1 MINILFISLQLFTA
15 LWPRESDTLKM
26 LFLGDVMQHE
36 SQLQSAY
43 DGSTGK
49 GDPGS
54 YDYSPYFKYLKPW
67 FSKADIVAAN
77 METTFAPPPYSGYP
91 VFASPSSLA
100 KEAHRAGI
108 NLFFAANNHSADKGA
123 RGLKGSLELFREM
136 GIPFTGIYEN
146 SEVAHREHPLV
157 IEKEGFKIAILNYT
171 YGTNGIE
178 VPHPYIVKQL
188 DSTLVRKELERAQ
201 HLSPDCII
209 VSVHWG
215 QEYSLEPS
223 ASQKKWENLFYSNG
237 ADLVIGSHPHVPQKA
252 VAYSDSTGKVKRITV
267 YSLGNAI
274 SNMSAKNT
282 RVGIMLEVNLIKE
295 HFTGNKWFGEPV
307 VHYIWTSRPTATGGY
322 YTILPMKEYLEN
334 PQQYH
339 IKGEKQLIKNYYNY
353 FKSNQ

>member
-1 MINILFISLQLFTA
+1 MINILFISLQLFTV

-43 DGSTGK
+43 DRSTGK
-49 GDPGS
+49 GDPDS

-146 SEVAHREHPLV
+146 SEVAHREHPLI

-237 ADLVIGSHPHVPQKA
+237 ADLVIGSPTRAPKGSCLPRLHRQSQKDHSLFPGQRHIQHECQKHTGGHYAGGKPHKGAFHGEHMVWRA
-252 VAYSDSTGKVKRITV
+252 C
-267 YSLGNAI
+267 
-274 SNMSAKNT
+274 SALYLDQPPHSHR
-282 RVGIMLEVNLIKE
+282 RVLH
-295 HFTGNKWFGEPV
+295 HFTNEAVPGKP
-307 VHYIWTSRPTATGGY
+307 PTIPHKRGKATY
-322 YTILPMKEYLEN
+322 KEL
-334 PQQYH
+334 
-339 IKGEKQLIKNYYNY
+339 L
-353 FKSNQ
+353 